1 MLSDTLTAL
10 VGYRQVAACKYTQ
23 LCMFA
28 DIPTQEEIDKSEE
41 IITDANAAPATH
53 ASPHAYW
60 SMPEDEQRQI
70 ASNVRLRSKCIE
82 AVYDSCVK

>member
-28 DIPTQEEIDKSEE
+28 DIPTQAEIDKSDE
-41 IITDANAAPATH
+41 ILTAAKAAPTTH
-53 ASPHAYW
+53 ASPHA
-60 SMPEDEQRQI
+60 
-70 ASNVRLRSKCIE
+70 
-82 AVYDSCVK
+82 